1 MRERPHE
8 TVRSRTMRR
17 TRLADLEV
25 VLGGGPDGQ
34 GGGTGPML
42 VLLHAYGTLGDELVP
57 FARQLD
63 VPDAVRFA
71 FPAAPLALERGAPL
85 EIVGRAWW
93 HIDMIELQRAV
104 MFDDYE
110 DLIRRVPA
118 GLTEARQQVGALLD
132 TLEQE
137 HAVTPDK
144 LVLGGFSQGAMLATD
159 VLLHSVRGAAAL
171 VLLSSS
177 LITKDI
183 WLPLMKARAGL
194 SVLQSHGRQDPLLS
208 FEGAEKLRD
217 ALLAAGLKVEFHAFD
232 GGHSIPNS
240 AALALAKLLTSVAG

>member
-1 MRERPHE
+1 
-8 TVRSRTMRR
+8 MRR
-17 TRLADLEV
+17 TRLADLDV
-25 VLGGGPDGQ
+25 VLGGGPDGE

-42 VLLHAYGTLGDELVP
+42 VLLHAYGAPGDDLVAL
-57 FARQLD
+57 ARQLD
-63 VPDAVRFA
+63 VPPAVRFA
-71 FPAAPLALERGAPL
+71 FPAAPLALQRGTPL
-85 EIVGRAWW
+85 EVVGRAWW

-132 TLEQE
+132 ALQRD

-208 FEGAEKLRD
+208 FAGAEKLRD

-232 GGHSIPNS
+232 GGHGIPNVAL
-240 AALALAKLLTSVAG
+240 AALGKLLGSVAK